1 MLKEGDVVLVK
12 PAIIHET
19 VNGDERKVMRCLS
32 NLQSYVK
39 QSTLKEGDAVLVKPA
54 IIHETVNAQ
63 GR

>member
-1 MLKEGDVVLVK
+1 MRCLSNLQSYMKQSTLKEGDAV
-12 PAIIHET
+12 
-19 VNGDERKVMRCLS
+19 LS

-54 IIHETVNAQ
+54 IIHETVNTQ